1 MEALEERTRAL
12 EARVAQL
19 EGRRPARKAP
29 PRPQAITRAAAAPL
43 PRPALR
49 AAATGGA
56 ASQAAAA
63 RGTAS
68 QAAAARGVASEAA
81 AAREAAPHTRAR
93 MGRPD
98 GAALEDLLGG
108 RVLAWVGGLA
118 VLVGIVF
125 LLAIAV
131 SRGWIGEEARTVMAG
146 LGS

>member
-12 EARVAQL
+12 ETRVAEL
-19 EGRRPARKAP
+19 EGRRPAPKAP
-29 PRPQAITRAAAAPL
+29 PRPKAITRAA
-43 PRPALR
+43 PA
-49 AAATGGA
+49 
-56 ASQAAAA
+56 AAAA
-63 RGTAS
+63 RGTA
-68 QAAAARGVASEAA
+68 
-81 AAREAAPHTRAR
+81 PDTRAR

-98 GAALEDLLGG
+98 GAALEDLVGG

-146 LGS
+146 GAPLRALRLGGGLFGHRRRPRAPPAPAPAGGAGPLSPI